1 MLGTQK
7 FDGQDGIKIDRR
19 CWKFGRC
26 VGGSLYVVWPNMSKM
41 ERCFPKRIV
50 WVYEESAEGFRLPA
64 EETPI
69 DIRHVELVDDHT
81 LDKIHRLN

>member
-1 MLGTQK
+1 M
-7 FDGQDGIKIDRR
+7 
-19 CWKFGRC
+19 
-26 VGGSLYVVWPNMSKM
+26 VGFTVFEW
-41 ERCFPKRIV
+41 
-50 WVYEESAEGFRLPA
+50 WVESAEGFRLPA